1 CVTLSPVRGTGH
13 MELLVML
20 VSVILLE
27 IAAML
32 WGYDSRESAQS
43 AEKWFAAHGFRWG
56 GQARMN
62 G

>member
-1 CVTLSPVRGTGH
+1 